1 MSVPHP
7 QGGKGVKT
15 TIISELNTV
24 ADLSCIFLFTCKGK
38 LLEEKISCCVA
49 VGDKMN
55 PLEEYIL
62 FLHFLRSLLVVSK
75 GRVFYLL
82 FHVSESLDHLKK
94 NYMSKT
100 TKLIIA

>member
-1 MSVPHP
+1 MFVEYIW
-7 QGGKGVKT
+7 KV
-15 TIISELNTV
+15 
-24 ADLSCIFLFTCKGK
+24 
-38 LLEEKISCCVA
+38 SCCVA
-49 VGDKMN
+49 VGDKMV

-100 TKLIIA
+100 TKLIIAWFTSTRDSSDDDGNVAIESSKEKIKE